1 MSDRDTIA
9 GKDARAVLPADTSFG
24 VFDSLNHP
32 VCVIGLHGD
41 ILYAN
46 GRFSSFFEGAG
57 GSMSIDLSHPF
68 SPEYRKSVALAY
80 TKALKGGDR
89 RCFAVMKTTDGR
101 RLAVEIFLFPMFRDE
116 AVVSILAFLKPV
128 SDDRII
134 SFGRNTAIMAADD
147 EPLANS
153 GIFDFAPFPIVR
165 FDREGAIVSGSASVE
180 SFFGHALADL
190 QNNRNLLFR
199 SVSLY
204 DFERLRKAVSDVFD
218 GRAGFR
224 RLGEIRIISRSKEE
238 KWANAIIYPLV
249 INREIFAVEA
259 ILEDITRIKSLESR
273 MSLMNRVQII
283 GDLTK
288 GLLHSFN
295 NMINIILSR
304 TQLLLQV
311 TEKDTVLEGLRV
323 IEKTAGQGVRQV
335 RRIQEFMGEGDSLR
349 ENESEDLIDVIEDAI
364 EFANIHFK
372 VEIKEKRR
380 HIKVERRYFCLVNVK
395 TDTRLLRE
403 ILISMIFKAASFL
416 RRSGTINVMLK
427 DEDAPALTVMVKKE
441 GPESEPAAETVGESL
456 GNIIFSA
463 IDIRRVVER
472 LNIKIIEEESA
483 TSYSIRAVL
492 PASIVAGKGRRESDS
507 TEYRVR
513 DRDIIIV
520 EDEKALKEILFE
532 LFDSMGNRVYVFE
545 SGEEG
550 LAEFKKGKANLVIS
564 DYGTKGMTGIE
575 LLTRVK
581 ELDENAVTVLLSG
594 WMIKDLKAYR
604 NVVDLYLPKPF
615 KLDVLIKE
623 ISKVL
628 KSSAK

>member
-1 MSDRDTIA
+1 MNERDTTA
-9 GKDARAVLPADTSFG
+9 GKDAAAVLSADISYG
-24 VFDSLNHP
+24 VFDALNHP
-32 VCVIGLHGD
+32 VCVIGLKGD

-46 GRFSSFFEGAG
+46 GRFSSFFESAG

-68 SPEYRKSVALAY
+68 SPEYRKSIALAY
-80 TKALKGGDR
+80 TKAIKGIDR
-89 RCFAVMKTTDGR
+89 RCFAVMRTPDNR
-101 RLAVEIFLFPMFRDE
+101 RIAMEIYLFPMFRGE
-116 AVVSILAFLKPV
+116 SVVSILAFLKPV
-128 SDDRII
+128 SDDRVV
-134 SFGRNTAIMAADD
+134 SFGRNTAMMTTDD
-147 EPLANS
+147 EPMANS

-165 FDREGAIVSGSASVE
+165 FDREGSIVSGSASVE
-180 SFFGHALADL
+180 SFFGHSLAEL
-190 QNNRNLLFR
+190 QGNRNLLFR
-199 SVSLY
+199 SVALY
-204 DFERLRKAVSDVFD
+204 DFERLRKAVSDVFE
-218 GRAGFR
+218 GRAGFK
-224 RLGEIRIISRSKEE
+224 RLGEIRILSRSKEE
-238 KWANAIIYPLV
+238 KWANVIIYPLV

-259 ILEDITRIKSLESR
+259 VLEDITRIKALEAR

-295 NMINIILSR
+295 NIINIILSR

-335 RRIQEFMGEGDSLR
+335 RRIQDFMGEGDTLR
-349 ENESEDLIDVIEDAI
+349 ESESEDFIDVIEDAI

-372 VEIKEKRR
+372 VEIKERRR

-403 ILISMIFKAASFL
+403 ILISMIFKAASHL

-427 DEDAPALTVMVKKE
+427 DEEAPALTVMVKKE
-441 GPESEPAAETVGESL
+441 GEEPEAAPEAERDSL
-456 GNIIFSA
+456 GAFIFSA

-492 PASIVAGKGRRESDS
+492 PPGMVAGKGRKEMET

-532 LFDSMGNRVYVFE
+532 LFDSMGNRVSVFE
-545 SGEEG
+545 SGEEA
-550 LAEFKKGKANLVIS
+550 LAEFRKGKADMVIS

-581 ELDENAVTVLLSG
+581 ELNENAVTVLLSG

-628 KSSAK
+628 KNGAK

>member
-1 MSDRDTIA
+1 M
-9 GKDARAVLPADTSFG
+9 
-24 VFDSLNHP
+24 
-32 VCVIGLHGD
+32 
-41 ILYAN
+41 
-46 GRFSSFFEGAG
+46 
-57 GSMSIDLSHPF
+57 
-68 SPEYRKSVALAY
+68 
-80 TKALKGGDR
+80 
-89 RCFAVMKTTDGR
+89 
-101 RLAVEIFLFPMFRDE
+101 
-116 AVVSILAFLKPV
+116 
-128 SDDRII
+128 
-134 SFGRNTAIMAADD
+134 
-147 EPLANS
+147 
-153 GIFDFAPFPIVR
+153 
-165 FDREGAIVSGSASVE
+165 E

-295 NMINIILSR
+295 TMINIILSR

-427 DEDAPALTVMVKKE
+427 DEDAPALTVMAKKE
-441 GPESEPAAETVGESL
+441 VRIETRPRPSEAAREL
-456 GNIIFSA
+456 IFQPSP
-463 IDIRRVVER
+463 RRSS
-472 LNIKIIEEESA
+472 N
-483 TSYSIRAVL
+483 
-492 PASIVAGKGRRESDS
+492 ASISN
-507 TEYRVR
+507 Y
-513 DRDIIIV
+513 
-520 EDEKALKEILFE
+520 
-532 LFDSMGNRVYVFE
+532 
-545 SGEEG
+545 
-550 LAEFKKGKANLVIS
+550 
-564 DYGTKGMTGIE
+564 
-575 LLTRVK
+575 
-581 ELDENAVTVLLSG
+581 
-594 WMIKDLKAYR
+594 
-604 NVVDLYLPKPF
+604 
-615 KLDVLIKE
+615 
-623 ISKVL
+623 
-628 KSSAK
+628 

>member
-1 MSDRDTIA
+1 MNERETHA
-9 GKDARAVLPADTSFG
+9 GKDAAAVLSADISFG

-32 VCVIGLHGD
+32 VCVIGLNGD

-68 SPEYRKSVALAY
+68 SPEYRKSIALAY
-80 TKALKGGDR
+80 TKAIKGADR
-89 RCFAVMKTTDGR
+89 RCFAVMRTPDNR
-101 RLAVEIFLFPMFRDE
+101 RVAMEIYLFPMFRAE
-116 AVVSILAFLKPV
+116 TVVSILVFLKPV
-128 SDDRII
+128 SDDRVV
-134 SFGRNTAIMAADD
+134 SFGRNTAMMTADD

-165 FDREGAIVSGSASVE
+165 FDREGSIVSGSASVE
-180 SFFGHALADL
+180 SFFGHSLADL
-190 QNNRNLLFR
+190 QGNRNLLFR
-199 SVSLY
+199 SVALY
-204 DFERLRKAVSDVFD
+204 DFERLRKAVSDVFE
-218 GRAGFR
+218 GRAGFK
-224 RLGEIRIISRSKEE
+224 RLGEIRVLSRSREE
-238 KWANAIIYPLV
+238 KWANVIIYPLV

-259 ILEDITRIKSLESR
+259 ILEDITRIKALETR

-295 NMINIILSR
+295 NIINIILSR

-335 RRIQEFMGEGDSLR
+335 RRIQDFMGEGDTLR
-349 ENESEDLIDVIEDAI
+349 ESESEDLIDVIEDAI

-372 VEIKEKRR
+372 VEIKERRR
-380 HIKVERRYFCLVNVK
+380 HIKVERRYFCLVNVR

-403 ILISMIFKAASFL
+403 ILISMIFKAASHL

-427 DEDAPALTVMVKKE
+427 DEEAPALTVMVKKE
-441 GPESEPAAETVGESL
+441 GEEPEPAPEAERDSL
-456 GNIIFSA
+456 GAFIFSA

-472 LNIKIIEEESA
+472 LNIKIIEEESS

-492 PASIVAGKGRRESDS
+492 PAGMVAGKGRKESE
-507 TEYRVR
+507 TEEYRVC

-532 LFDSMGNRVYVFE
+532 LFDSMGNRVSVFE
-545 SGEEG
+545 SGEEA
-550 LAEFKKGKANLVIS
+550 LAEFRKGKANMVIS

-604 NVVDLYLPKPF
+604 NVVDLYLAKPF

-628 KSSAK
+628 KNGAK

>member
-1 MSDRDTIA
+1 MSERDTTA
-9 GKDARAVLPADTSFG
+9 GKDARALLPADMSFG

-32 VCVIGLHGD
+32 VCVIDLHGD

-46 GRFSSFFEGAG
+46 ARFSNFFATAG
-57 GSMSIDLSHPF
+57 GSMTIDLSHPF
-68 SPEYRKSVALAY
+68 SPEYRKSIGLAY
-80 TKALKGGDR
+80 TKALKGSDR

-101 RLAVEIFLFPMFRDE
+101 RLAMEIHLFPMFRGE

-134 SFGRNTAIMAADD
+134 SFGRNATIMAADD
-147 EPLANS
+147 EPIANS
-153 GIFDFAPFPIVR
+153 GIFDFAPFPIIR

-190 QNNRNLLFR
+190 QSNRNLLFR

-218 GRAGFR
+218 GRTGFK
-224 RLGEIRIISRSKEE
+224 RLGEIRIISKSREE
-238 KWANAIIYPLV
+238 KWANVVIYPLV
-249 INREIFAVEA
+249 INREIFAVES
-259 ILEDITRIKSLESR
+259 ILEDITRIKSLEAR

-295 NMINIILSR
+295 NIINIILSR

-311 TEKDTVLEGLRV
+311 TEKDTVVEGLKV

-335 RRIQEFMGEGDSLR
+335 RRIQDFMGEGEVLR
-349 ENESEDLIDVIEDAI
+349 ESESEDLIDVIEDAI

-416 RRSGTINVMLK
+416 RRSGTINIMLK
-427 DEDAPALTVMVKKE
+427 DEEAPALTVMVKKE
-441 GPESEPAAETVGESL
+441 GPESEPPSDAASESL
-456 GNIIFSA
+456 GNNIFSA

-483 TSYSIRAVL
+483 TSYSIRAVI
-492 PASIVAGKGRRESDS
+492 PSSIVAGRGRRESDPA
-507 TEYRVR
+507 EYRVR

-545 SGEEG
+545 NGDDA
-550 LAEFKKGKANLVIS
+550 LAEFKKGRADLVIS

-581 ELDENAVTVLLSG
+581 ELDENAVTVLMSG

-604 NVVDLYLPKPF
+604 NVIDLYLPKPF

-623 ISKVL
+623 ISRFL
-628 KSSAK
+628 NKSPK

>member
-1 MSDRDTIA
+1 MNERDTYP
-9 GKDARAVLPADTSFG
+9 GKDAGTALSADTSFE

-32 VCVIGLHGD
+32 VCVIGLDGD
-41 ILYAN
+41 IIYAN
-46 GRFSSFFEGAG
+46 GRFSSFFDDAG

-68 SPEYRKSVALAY
+68 SPEYRKSIALAY
-80 TKALKGGDR
+80 TRAIRGADR
-89 RCFAVMKTTDGR
+89 RCFAVMRTPDDR
-101 RLAVEIFLFPMFRDE
+101 RIAMEIHLFPMFRAE
-116 AVVSILAFLKPV
+116 SVVSILAFLKPV
-128 SDDRII
+128 SDDRIVA
-134 SFGRNTAIMAADD
+134 FGRNAAIMTSDD
-147 EPLANS
+147 EPMANS

-165 FDREGAIVSGSASVE
+165 FDRKGSIVGGSASVE
-180 SFFGHALADL
+180 AFFGHSLADL
-190 QNNRNLLFR
+190 QTNRNLLFR
-199 SVSLY
+199 SVALY

-218 GRAGFR
+218 GRAAFR
-224 RLGEIRIISRSKEE
+224 RLGEIRVLSKSREE
-238 KWANAIIYPLV
+238 KWANAIIYPLM
-249 INREIFAVEA
+249 INREIFAVET

-273 MSLMNRVQII
+273 MSMMNRVQII

-295 NMINIILSR
+295 NIINIILSR

-311 TEKDTVLEGLRV
+311 TEKDTVLEGLKV

-335 RRIQEFMGEGDSLR
+335 RRIQDFMDEGDSLR
-349 ENESEDLIDVIEDAI
+349 ENESEDLIDIIEDAI

-372 VEIKEKRR
+372 VEIKERRR

-403 ILISMIFKAASFL
+403 ILISMIFKAASHL
-416 RRSGTINVMLK
+416 RRGGTINVMLK
-427 DEDAPALTVMVKKE
+427 DEETPALTVMVKKE
-441 GPESEPAAETVGESL
+441 GSEPEPVREAERESL
-456 GNIIFSA
+456 GTIIFSA

-492 PASIVAGKGRRESDS
+492 PSAMVAGKGRKEAEPA
-507 TEYRVR
+507 EYRVR

-532 LFDSMGNRVYVFE
+532 LFDSMGNRVSVFE
-545 SGEEG
+545 SGEEA
-550 LAEFKKGKANLVIS
+550 LAEFRKGKANMVIS
-564 DYGTKGMTGIE
+564 DYGTKGITGIE

-628 KSSAK
+628 KNGAK

>member
-9 GKDARAVLPADTSFG
+9 GKDARAVLSADTSFG

-46 GRFSSFFEGAG
+46 GRFSSFFESAG

-68 SPEYRKSVALAY
+68 SPEYRKSIALAY

-134 SFGRNTAIMAADD
+134 SFGRNTAIMAAAD

-273 MSLMNRVQII
+273 
-283 GDLTK
+283 
-288 GLLHSFN
+288 
-295 NMINIILSR
+295 
-304 TQLLLQV
+304 
-311 TEKDTVLEGLRV
+311 
-323 IEKTAGQGVRQV
+323 
-335 RRIQEFMGEGDSLR
+335 
-349 ENESEDLIDVIEDAI
+349 
-364 EFANIHFK
+364 
-372 VEIKEKRR
+372 
-380 HIKVERRYFCLVNVK
+380 
-395 TDTRLLRE
+395 
-403 ILISMIFKAASFL
+403 
-416 RRSGTINVMLK
+416 
-427 DEDAPALTVMVKKE
+427 
-441 GPESEPAAETVGESL
+441 
-456 GNIIFSA
+456 
-463 IDIRRVVER
+463 
-472 LNIKIIEEESA
+472 
-483 TSYSIRAVL
+483 
-492 PASIVAGKGRRESDS
+492 
-507 TEYRVR
+507 
-513 DRDIIIV
+513 
-520 EDEKALKEILFE
+520 
-532 LFDSMGNRVYVFE
+532 
-545 SGEEG
+545 
-550 LAEFKKGKANLVIS
+550 
-564 DYGTKGMTGIE
+564 
-575 LLTRVK
+575 
-581 ELDENAVTVLLSG
+581 
-594 WMIKDLKAYR
+594 
-604 NVVDLYLPKPF
+604 
-615 KLDVLIKE
+615 
-623 ISKVL
+623 
-628 KSSAK
+628 

>member
-1 MSDRDTIA
+1 MNERDTTA
-9 GKDARAVLPADTSFG
+9 GKDAAVVLSADTSFG
-24 VFDSLNHP
+24 VFDSLKHP
-32 VCVIGLHGD
+32 VCVIGQNGD
-41 ILYAN
+41 MLYAN
-46 GRFSSFFEGAG
+46 GRFLSFFESAG
-57 GSMSIDLSHPF
+57 GSMRIDFSHPF
-68 SPEYRKSVALAY
+68 SPEYRKSIALAY
-80 TKALKGGDR
+80 TKAIKGIDR
-89 RCFAVMKTTDGR
+89 RCFAVMRTPDNR
-101 RLAVEIFLFPMFRDE
+101 RMAMEINLFPMFRGE
-116 AVVSILAFLKPV
+116 SVVSILAFLKPV
-128 SDDRII
+128 SDDRIV
-134 SFGRNTAIMAADD
+134 SFGRNAAMMTADD
-147 EPLANS
+147 EPMANS

-165 FDREGAIVSGSASVE
+165 FDRDGSIVSGSASVE
-180 SFFGHALADL
+180 SFFGYSLADL
-190 QNNRNLLFR
+190 QGNRNLLFR
-199 SVSLY
+199 SVALY
-204 DFERLRKAVSDVFD
+204 DFERLRKAVSDVFE
-218 GRAGFR
+218 GRAGFK
-224 RLGEIRIISRSKEE
+224 RLGEICMLSRSKEE
-238 KWANAIIYPLV
+238 KWANVVIYPLV

-259 ILEDITRIKSLESR
+259 VLEDITRIKALEAR

-295 NMINIILSR
+295 NIINIILSR

-335 RRIQEFMGEGDSLR
+335 RRIQDFMGEGDTLR
-349 ENESEDLIDVIEDAI
+349 ESESEDLIDVIEDAI

-372 VEIKEKRR
+372 VEIKERRR

-403 ILISMIFKAASFL
+403 ILISMIFKAAAHL

-427 DEDAPALTVMVKKE
+427 DEEVPALTVMVKKE
-441 GPESEPAAETVGESL
+441 GDEPEIAPEKERDSL
-456 GNIIFSA
+456 GAFIFSA

-472 LNIKIIEEESA
+472 LNIKIIEEESS

-492 PASIVAGKGRRESDS
+492 PSGMVAGKGRKE
-507 TEYRVR
+507 TETAEYRVR

-532 LFDSMGNRVYVFE
+532 LFDSMGNRVSVFE
-545 SGEEG
+545 SAEEA
-550 LAEFKKGKANLVIS
+550 LAEFRKGKADMVIS

-581 ELDENAVTVLLSG
+581 ELNENAVTVLLSG

-628 KSSAK
+628 KNGAK